1 MEKLNFFTA
10 KNKKIVI
17 SENIKEIG
25 KLCFYSFDDFFEIFF
40 HAELVVTPGIFEFSR
55 QKL

>member
-40 HAELVVTPGIFEFSR
+40 HAELVVTPIICI
-55 QKL
+55 